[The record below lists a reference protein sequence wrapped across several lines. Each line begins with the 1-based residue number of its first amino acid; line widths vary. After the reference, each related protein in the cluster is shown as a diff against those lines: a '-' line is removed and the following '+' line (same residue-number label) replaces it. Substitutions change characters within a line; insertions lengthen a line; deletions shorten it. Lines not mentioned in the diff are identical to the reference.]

1 MENIISFLSELKDNN
16 NREWFEQNKRRYKE
30 VQEQFNNFT
39 QQLIDGIVLF
49 DRSIENITV
58 KDCIYRIYRD
68 VRFSHNKEPYK
79 THIGA
84 YISPHGKKAGYAGY
98 YFHLEPGNSILAVGL
113 HMPEPK
119 ILASV
124 RDEIMDNGDQIIK
137 LIEMMNGFTLD
148 QSNKLQRAPKGYPQD
163 SKYIEYIKLKDF
175 TLYEN
180 ITSFDNLLENVLTEF
195 KSAYPLNSILNKA
208 VKYAK
213 DEM

>member
-79 THIGA
+79 THI
-84 YISPHGKKAGYAGY
+84 
-98 YFHLEPGNSILAVGL
+98 
-113 HMPEPK
+113 
-119 ILASV
+119 
-124 RDEIMDNGDQIIK
+124 
-137 LIEMMNGFTLD
+137 
-148 QSNKLQRAPKGYPQD
+148 
-163 SKYIEYIKLKDF
+163 
-175 TLYEN
+175 
-180 ITSFDNLLENVLTEF
+180 
-195 KSAYPLNSILNKA
+195 
-208 VKYAK
+208 
-213 DEM
+213 

>member
-1 MENIISFLSELKDNN
+1 
-16 NREWFEQNKRRYKE
+16 
-30 VQEQFNNFT
+30 
-39 QQLIDGIVLF
+39 
-49 DRSIENITV
+49 
-58 KDCIYRIYRD
+58 
-68 VRFSHNKEPYK
+68 
-79 THIGA
+79 
-84 YISPHGKKAGYAGY
+84 
-98 YFHLEPGNSILAVGL
+98 
-113 HMPEPK
+113 MPEPK

>member
-98 YFHLEPGNSILAVGL
+98 YFHLESGNSILAVGL